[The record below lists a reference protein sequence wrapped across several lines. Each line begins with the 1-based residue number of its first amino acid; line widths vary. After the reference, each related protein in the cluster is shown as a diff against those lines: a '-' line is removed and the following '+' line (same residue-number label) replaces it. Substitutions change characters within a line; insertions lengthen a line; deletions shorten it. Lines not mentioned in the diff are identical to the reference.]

1 MDGLGLHAL
10 LPNAI
15 GKTIKNEIN
24 KTTDYIQLIYMKGCA
39 VWIKQAKKHYL

>member
-15 GKTIKNEIN
+15 GKTIKIEIYE
-24 KTTDYIQLIYMKGCA
+24 TTVFKQFINMKGCA
-39 VWIKQAKKHYL
+39 VWIKQEKRHYL